1 MVDRRG
7 RVRRTTMNDV
17 ARVAGVSSASVSY
30 ALTGA
35 PGVSDELRERIRAIA
50 NELGY
55 RPSLVA
61 QGLKTGRARS
71 IGLLL
76 ADISNPFYTEIAASA
91 VAAAGDEGY
100 EVLISHVG
108 LGQDTDGDDA
118 GEREA
123 ARLAAVARAH
133 IDRYTSGLMLT
144 SLLATD
150 RPLLDELRRTHVP
163 VVQLYRRVPGEPSDW
178 VGIDDHAAA
187 EDVMIHLIAT
197 GRRHIA
203 VFGGQRSSFASTARA
218 AGFVDTLR
226 AAGLQP
232 VNPDQGIWGGISRRS
247 GYERAREL
255 FAGDTPVD
263 AVACGN
269 DLIALGVLDACRDAG
284 RAVPDDVAVTGIDD
298 MSFASVGPLQ
308 LTTVSVPREQMGR
321 RGVQLLLR
329 RIEGDSGPP
338 VEEVL
343 PHRLRVRD
351 TA

>member
-1 MVDRRG
+1 MVDRPDRA
-7 RVRRTTMNDV
+7 RRTTMNDV

-76 ADISNPFYTEIAASA
+76 ADITNPFYTEIAASA
-91 VAAAGDEGY
+91 VVAAGDEGY

-108 LGQDTDGDDA
+108 LGEGADEEDA
-118 GEREA
+118 DELGA
-123 ARLAAVARAH
+123 ARLATVARAH
-133 IDRYTSGLMLT
+133 IDRYSSGLMLT
-144 SLLATD
+144 SLLASD
-150 RPLLDELRRTHVP
+150 RPLLEELRRTHVP
-163 VVQLYRRVPGEPSDW
+163 VVQLYRRVPDEPSDW

-187 EDVMIHLIAT
+187 EEVMNHLLAT

-203 VFGGQRSSFASTARA
+203 VLGGQRSSSASAARA
-218 AGFVDTLR
+218 AGFIDALR
-226 AAGLQP
+226 AAGLQTA
-232 VNPDQGIWGGISRRS
+232 NPDRGLWGGISRRS
-247 GYERAREL
+247 GLERAREL
-255 FAGDTPVD
+255 FAGDTPID

-269 DLIALGVLDACRDAG
+269 DLIALGVLDACREAG

-298 MSFASVGPLQ
+298 MNFASVGPLQ
-308 LTTVSVPREQMGR
+308 LTTVAVPREQIGR

-329 RIEGDSGPP
+329 RIEGHSGGP

-343 PHRLRVRD
+343 PHQLRLRD

>member
-1 MVDRRG
+1 
-7 RVRRTTMNDV
+7 
-17 ARVAGVSSASVSY
+17 
-30 ALTGA
+30 
-35 PGVSDELRERIRAIA
+35 
-50 NELGY
+50 
-55 RPSLVA
+55 VA
-61 QGLKTGRARS
+61 QGLKTGRVRS

-76 ADISNPFYTEIAASA
+76 ADITNPFYTEIAAGA
-91 VAAAGDEGY
+91 VSAAGDEGY

-108 LGQDTDGDDA
+108 LGQDADGDDA
-118 GEREA
+118 DGAGA
-123 ARLAAVARAH
+123 ARLATVARAH
-133 IDRYTSGLMLT
+133 IDRYSSGLLLT
-144 SLLATD
+144 SLLARD
-150 RPLLDELRRTHVP
+150 RPLLAELRRTHVP
-163 VVQLYRRVPGEPSDW
+163 AVQLYRRVPGEPSDW

-187 EDVMIHLIAT
+187 GEIINHLLTT

-203 VFGGQRSSFASTARA
+203 VLGGQRSSSASMARS
-218 AGFVDTLR
+218 AGFVDALH
-226 AAGLQP
+226 AAGLHP
-232 VNPDQGIWGGISRRS
+232 ANPDRGLWGGMSRRS

-255 FAGDTPVD
+255 FAGGTPID